1 MLISS
6 KGLEFAKNFLIEK
19 ALSSMIPLQL
29 SDFEKK
35 VKIPAIG
42 QVQIL
47 LSDITLYSFEIASS
61 DVETGEGDIVFVAKD
76 AAGNLSMNWAYSYRP
91 RFVPIAISD
100 DGDALVQVEGIKVE
114 IAVTLKD
121 RDGTLRVSPL
131 HCQCHVKDISIEM
144 DGGASWLYQ
153 GVVDAF
159 QWKIVSAVEDAV
171 CKKVREGIDKLDLLL
186 QSVPKQKRIDDI
198 ASLNITFVNNPVLSS
213 SSIELEIDGLFT
225 TNKQIM
231 FSEYY
236 NEGSRR
242 SGFCNHLPRMVEF
255 SLQENVFN
263 SAAFVYFNTKPMQWI
278 IDNIADQSI
287 LNTAAWRY
295 IVPQLYKQYP
305 DDDMNL
311 NISVTSHPIIKVSA
325 TGIYVTTPLDVTIDV
340 LEPGAVVP
348 VACISS
354 VITASCSPEIRP
366 DNLAGTIKLIDF
378 TASLKWSKIGDL
390 QIHLLEMVMS
400 KLLKTIFF
408 PYVNLRLMKGF
419 PLSLPYGFTL
429 QHVKILC
436 DNSRVMICSDVSFKE
451 QYDLSQLSMS
461 TSLI

>member
-1 MLISS
+1 MAISIFPKFQILAIFFLFLSLWFIPSTTHLQSDEEGFISVLISS

-186 QSVPKQKRIDDI
+186 QSVPKQKRIDNI

-263 SAAFVYFNTKPMQWI
+263 SAAFVYFN
-278 IDNIADQSI
+278 
-287 LNTAAWRY
+287 
-295 IVPQLYKQYP
+295 
-305 DDDMNL
+305 
-311 NISVTSHPIIKVSA
+311 
-325 TGIYVTTPLDVTIDV
+325 
-340 LEPGAVVP
+340 
-348 VACISS
+348 